1 MTSHDP
7 NGNDAP
13 LRDVAASPEATA
25 RYLADIQRVLL
36 SIGHN
41 LDTLADETRVHLRR
55 TRVEGDKFWHA
66 RKRALP
72 VERALKQVQN
82 SLDKLTGGLETAAHR
97 RHAHDENVAATAE
110 KRAQDALK
118 KAGKKQ
124 QIPARPT
131 HPPTNSRIAS
141 DATIGENNGNVYS
154 SVTSIYDLGKGRSA

>member
-25 RYLADIQRVLL
+25 RYLADVQRVLL

-82 SLDKLTGGLETAAHR
+82 SLDRLTGGLETAAHR

-118 KAGKKQ
+118 KAAKRQ

-131 HPPTNSRIAS
+131 HPPTNSQSGTGQNA
-141 DATIGENNGNVYS
+141 GNAYS
-154 SVTSIYDLGKGRSA
+154 EVTSIYDLGKRRSA